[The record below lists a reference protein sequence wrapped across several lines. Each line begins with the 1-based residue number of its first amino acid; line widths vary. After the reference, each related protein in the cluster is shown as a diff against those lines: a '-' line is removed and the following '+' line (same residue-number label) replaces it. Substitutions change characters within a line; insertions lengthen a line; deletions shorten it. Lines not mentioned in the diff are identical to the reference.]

1 VADPRIEEYAR
12 LIVERSLDVKPG
24 WQVVIRSTPLARPLV
39 EEVMRG
45 IARRG
50 AYPLLRL
57 SLAKLWPVDATFT
70 GEAPEELVGQVAPAD
85 AITIE
90 QMDARV
96 TIEAPE
102 NARAGVDL
110 SPERRALSSKAERVF
125 FDRSNDPAFPWVSCQ
140 FPTPA
145 LAQEA
150 GMTTRQFEEF
160 LFGAVLRDWDDEGRR
175 MEVWADRFTAAET
188 VRIVGEE
195 TDLTLGVSGREA
207 FLDVGKLNL
216 PGGEFFLGPV
226 EDATEGEITFGEFP
240 TEFYGTRIEGIRLVF
255 RGGRVV
261 EASAARGEEALVK
274 ALDTDDGARVLGEL
288 GIGCNEGITKYLRNT
303 LFDEK
308 MAGTIH
314 LALGASYTFTGGTNK
329 SAIHWDIVKDLRS
342 GGRIELDGET
352 VEENG
357 RWLI

>member
-1 VADPRIEEYAR
+1 VADPRIEQYAR
-12 LIVERSLDVKPG
+12 LIVERSLDVQPG
-24 WQVVIRSTPLARPLV
+24 WQVVIRSTPLAQPLV
-39 EEVMRG
+39 EEVMRRV
-45 IARRG
+45 ARRG

-57 SLAKLWPVDATFT
+57 SLAKLWPVDAVFT
-70 GEAPEELVGQVAPAD
+70 AEAPEEILGQVAPVD
-85 AITIE
+85 AATIE
-90 QMDARV
+90 EMDARV
-96 TIEAPE
+96 TIQAPA
-102 NARAGVDL
+102 NAREGIDL
-110 SPERRALSSKAERVF
+110 SPEQRALASKAERLF
-125 FDRSNDPAFPWVSCQ
+125 FDRSDDPAFPWVSCQ

-150 GMTTRQFEEF
+150 EMTTREFEEL
-160 LFGAVLRDWDDEGRR
+160 LFGAVLRDWDEEGRR
-175 MEVWADRFTAAET
+175 MKVWADRVTAAET
-188 VRIVGEE
+188 VRVVGPG
-195 TDLTLGVSGREA
+195 TDVTLGVAGRAA

-216 PGGEFFLGPV
+216 PGGEFFLAPV
-226 EDATEGEITFGEFP
+226 EDATDGEITFGEFP

-261 EASAARGEEALVK
+261 EASAARGEEALLK
-274 ALDTDDGARVLGEL
+274 ALDTDEGARVVGEL
-288 GIGCNEGITKYLRNT
+288 GIGCNEGITKYLNNT

-314 LALGASYTFTGGTNK
+314 LALGASYEFTGGKNR

-352 VEENG
+352 VQENG

>member
-12 LIVERSLDVKPG
+12 LIVERSLDVQPG
-24 WQVVIRSTPLARPLV
+24 WQVVVRSTPLGRPLV
-39 EEVMRG
+39 EEVMRR

-70 GEAPEELVGQVAPAD
+70 AEAPEEILGRVAPAD
-85 AITIE
+85 AVTIE

-102 NARAGVDL
+102 NAREGVDVT
-110 SPERRALSSKAERVF
+110 PERRALSSKAERLF
-125 FDRSNDPAFPWVSCQ
+125 FDRSDDPAFPWVSCQ

-150 GMTTRQFEEF
+150 QMTTREFEEF
-160 LFGAVLRDWDDEGRR
+160 LFGAVLRDWDAEGRW
-175 MEVWADRFTAAET
+175 MQVWADRVTAAET
-188 VRIVGEE
+188 VRIVGAG
-195 TDLTLGVSGREA
+195 TDVTLGVAGRETY
-207 FLDVGKLNL
+207 LDVGKLNL

-240 TEFYGTRIEGIRLVF
+240 TDFYGTRIEGIRLVF
-255 RGGRVV
+255 REGRVV
-261 EASAARGEEALVK
+261 EASARTGEQALLK
-274 ALDTDDGARVLGEL
+274 ALDTDEGARVVGEL
-288 GIGCNEGITKYLRNT
+288 GIGCNEGITRYLRNT

-314 LALGASYTFTGGTNK
+314 LAMGASYEFTGGKNR
-329 SAIHWDIVKDLRS
+329 SAIHWDIVKDLRT
-342 GGRIELDGET
+342 GGRIEVDGET
-352 VEENG
+352 VQENG